1 MSHGH
6 VLVRRARGAVA
17 PVVSTV
23 LLVAITVVLAAVLF
37 VLVSSMLNP
46 PPPPPVAI
54 TFTSLGWNEG
64 NNTAVIQ
71 SVTGA
76 GAISVADLE
85 YQLRDSDN
93 TLMYSGKADQS
104 VPAQSVTI
112 TVHYEDLDSG
122 DRISPGDKIIV
133 MVDPISGSNLVDGG
147 VFEIYSGGKQI
158 ASHAIA

>member
-1 MSHGH
+1 MTFSP
-6 VLVRRARGAVA
+6 VLLRRASGAVA

-23 LLVAITVVLAAVLF
+23 LMVAITVVLAAVLF

-54 TFTSLGWNEG
+54 TFTSLGWSG
-64 NNTAVIQ
+64 GSNTAVIQ

-76 GAISVADLE
+76 SAISVGALE

-93 TLMYSGKADQS
+93 TLMYSGKADQT

-122 DRISPGDKIIV
+122 DRITPGDKIIIT
-133 MVDPISGSNLVDGG
+133 VDPISGSTLVDGG
-147 VFEIYSGGKQI
+147 VFEIYSGSKQI

>member
-1 MSHGH
+1 MRPSPI
-6 VLVRRARGAVA
+6 LVRRARAAVA

-37 VLVSSMLNP
+37 VFASSMLNP

-54 TFTSLGWNEG
+54 TFTSLGWADG

-76 GAISVADLE
+76 SAISVADLE

-93 TLMYSGKADQS
+93 TLMYSGKANQTI
-104 VPAQSVTI
+104 PAQSVSI
-112 TVHYEDLDSG
+112 TVTYDDLDSG
-122 DRISPGDKIIV
+122 DRITPGDKIIIT
-133 MVDPISGSNLVDGG
+133 VDPISGSTLVDGG
-147 VFEIYSGGKQI
+147 VLEIYAGGHQI
-158 ASHAIA
+158 ASHAVA

>member
-1 MSHGH
+1 LSRSP
-6 VLVRRARGAVA
+6 VFLRRAKAAVA

-23 LLVAITVVLAAVLF
+23 MLVAITVVLAAVLF

-54 TFTSLGWNEG
+54 TFTSLGWSGG

-76 GAISVADLE
+76 SAVSVADLE

-93 TLMYSGKADQS
+93 TLMYSGKADQA
-104 VPAQSVTI
+104 VPTQSVTI
-112 TVHYEDLDSG
+112 TIHYEDLDSG
-122 DRISPGDKIIV
+122 ERITPGDKIIV
-133 MVDPISGSNLVDGG
+133 TVDPISGSTLVDGG
-147 VFEIYSGGKQI
+147 VLEIYAGGKQI